1 MSPVDGP
8 LRMPATGGR
17 TALAETKCRKQTRTG
32 LAHTGGGAC
41 WGGWRRYGLLSDQ
54 STRALL
60 AIDRLAK

>member
-8 LRMPATGGR
+8 LRMPATAGR

-32 LAHTGGGAC
+32 LPNTGGGASS
-41 WGGWRRYGLLSDQ
+41 GGWRRNGLLSDQ
-54 STRALL
+54 PARALL

>member
-1 MSPVDGP
+1 MSLVDGP
-8 LRMPATGGR
+8 PLITATGGR

-41 WGGWRRYGLLSDQ
+41 WGGWRRNGLLSDQ

-60 AIDRLAK
+60 AIDLLAN